1 MGLTQACSLPMSVNL
16 LTPAGGLNCPKMLV
30 LISSMNPVSQ
40 CYRNILLCRL
50 SLCSGSRQDEDR
62 VPVMKL

>member
-1 MGLTQACSLPMSVNL
+1 MSLTQACSLPMSVNQL
-16 LTPAGGLNCPKMLV
+16 APAGGLNCPNMFV
-30 LISSMNPVSQ
+30 LISSMNPASQ

-50 SLCSGSRQDEDR
+50 SRCSGSRQDEDG

>member
-1 MGLTQACSLPMSVNL
+1 MDLIQACSLPMSVNQ

-40 CYRNILLCRL
+40 CYRNILLFRL
-50 SLCSGSRQDEDR
+50 SRCSGSRQEEDR
-62 VPVMKL
+62 VPAMKL